1 MKHRLTCFLGKV
13 CQDGA
18 VVFENFV
25 DCKDIDVFF
34 FKALQD
40 AKCQLLAITNERD
53 RLLVKNEEL
62 TRVAVEVETQNNCY
76 TDMVGQLKFE
86 EGLSLQQVHGLLK
99 LPRVYM

>member
-1 MKHRLTCFLGKV
+1 MCFLGKV
-13 CQDGA
+13 CQHGA
-18 VVFENFV
+18 VVCENFV

-62 TRVAVEVETQNNCY
+62 TRVAVEVETQKNCY